1 MTRTK
6 RRLAWLLTMVAVI
19 ALTAS
24 ACSSDKKSDTKG
36 SSDTGA
42 SAGASASSGTSSASS
57 DSESSSSSGGSSTPN
72 TTPSADLKAATG
84 ALNGGGSSLQDTY
97 EQKVK
102 DGFVPAVT
110 KAGGSA
116 QVNYTK
122 SGSSDGKKQLAA
134 GTLDF
139 AGSDSPIKDDEKA
152 TFGGKTILYFPIVAS
167 PITVA
172 FHLQGLTEL
181 KLSADTIAKIF
192 QGEVST
198 WDDPAIKADNPGAK
212 LPVTKITVVHRSD
225 GSGTTSN
232 FTKYLKAASPSVWKL
247 DAGETVQW
255 PATTQG
261 AQNSTG
267 VTAAIKQTDGAVGY
281 ADLSDAAKENLD
293 VADVKNAAGKFTKPT
308 PDGASQALASATVN
322 PDLTYNPLNTT
333 GADSYAITSPTWI
346 LVPAKQAD
354 PAKAA
359 TLKAYVT
366 FALSEGQGQAKSLFY
381 APLSD
386 SLRQKAL
393 AQVAQITTG

>member
-1 MTRTK
+1 MTCTK
-6 RRLAWLLTMVAVI
+6 RRLASLLAMLAVI
-19 ALTAS
+19 ALLAS
-24 ACSSDKKSDTKG
+24 ACSDSKKSSTKG
-36 SSDTGA
+36 SSDSGA
-42 SAGASASSGTSSASS
+42 ATDASASSGSS
-57 DSESSSSSGGSSTPN
+57 SSSSSGESSSSGGGSSTAD
-72 TTPSADLKAATG
+72 TTPTAVLKGAAG
-84 ALNGGGSSLQDTY
+84 VINGGGSSLQDTY

-102 DGFVPAVT
+102 DGFVPAVA
-110 KAGGSA
+110 KAGGNA

-139 AGSDSPIKDDEKA
+139 AGSDSPIKDDEKP

-172 FHLQGLTEL
+172 FHLQGVTQL
-181 KLSADTIAKIF
+181 KLNADTIAKIF

-198 WDDPAIKADNPGAK
+198 WDDPAIKADNPDAK
-212 LPVTKITVVHRSD
+212 LPATKITVVHRSD

-232 FTKYLKAASPSVWKL
+232 FTKYLKAAAPTTWKL

-293 VADVKNAAGKFTKPT
+293 VAEVKNAAGKFTRPT
-308 PDGASQALASATVN
+308 PDGASAALASATVN
-322 PDLTYNPLNTT
+322 PDLTYNPLNAA
-333 GADSYAITSPTWI
+333 GADAYPITSPTWI
-346 LVPAKQAD
+346 LVPAKVAD

-366 FALSEGQGQAKSLFY
+366 YALTEGQSQAKSLFY

-386 SLRQKAL
+386 SLRKMAL